1 MGLADKGLIS
11 GSSSEGLDSTP
22 QQGRHGPR
30 RLRQMRETA
39 VRVETASRGA
49 GRDGGVEGVEV
60 KEKVWERRLR
70 RRGRAKGGR
79 GVDG

>member
-30 RLRQMRETA
+30 RLRQMLETA
-39 VRVETASRGA
+39 VRAETQSREG
-49 GRDGGVEGVEV
+49 GDGESEGES
-60 KEKVWERRLR
+60 
-70 RRGRAKGGR
+70 GR
-79 GVDG
+79 GD